1 MKKSIIICLAT
12 IALVFVSCKENASS
26 KIKDSNIETAK
37 ERDAKISLGS
47 PIIEFDTKEYDFGE
61 IIEGEVVEGKFILTN
76 KGKVD
81 LILTEVKPSCGCT
94 TPEWPK
100 EAIKPGESG
109 EIKFLF
115 NSRGRKG
122 KQNKSITIR
131 SNAEKVTEIVR
142 LKGIVIAKS

>member
-1 MKKSIIICLAT
+1 MKKSIIICLAI

-37 ERDAKISLGS
+37 ARDSKISLGS

-61 IIEGEVVEGKFILTN
+61 IIEGEIIEGVFTITN
-76 KGKVD
+76 MGKVD

-115 NSRGRKG
+115 NSKGRKG

-142 LKGIVIAKS
+142 LKGNVIAKS

>member
-1 MKKSIIICLAT
+1 MKKSIIICLAVL
-12 IALVFVSCKENASS
+12 ALAIVSCKENASS
-26 KIKDSNIETAK
+26 KIKVSNLETAK
-37 ERDAKISLGS
+37 ERDANISLGS
-47 PIIEFDTKEYDFGE
+47 PIIEFDMKEYDFGDVT
-61 IIEGEVVEGKFILTN
+61 EGEVVEGKFTLIN

-100 EAIKPGESG
+100 EAIAPGESG

-115 NSRGRKG
+115 NSKGRKG

-131 SNAEKVTEIVR
+131 SNAEKVTEVVR
-142 LKGIVIAKS
+142 IKGNVIAKS

>member
-1 MKKSIIICLAT
+1 MKKSIIIRLAVL
-12 IALVFVSCKENASS
+12 ALSIVSCKDNASS
-26 KIKDSNIETAK
+26 KIKVSNLETAK
-37 ERDAKISLGS
+37 ERDDKISMGS
-47 PIIEFDTKEYDFGE
+47 PIIEFDIKEYDFGDVT
-61 IIEGEVVEGKFILTN
+61 EGEVVEGKFTLIN

-100 EAIKPGESG
+100 EAIGPGESG

-115 NSRGRKG
+115 NSSGRKG

-131 SNAEKVTEIVR
+131 SNAEKVTEVVR
-142 LKGIVIAKS
+142 IKGNVIAKS

>member
-1 MKKSIIICLAT
+1 MKKSIIICLAVL
-12 IALVFVSCKENASS
+12 ALVIVSCKENASS
-26 KIKDSNIETAK
+26 KIKVSNLETAK
-37 ERDAKISLGS
+37 ERDANISLGS
-47 PIIEFDTKEYDFGE
+47 PIIEFDIKEYDFGDVT
-61 IIEGEVVEGKFILTN
+61 EGEVVEGKFTLIN

-100 EAIKPGESG
+100 EAIEPGESG

-115 NSRGRKG
+115 NSKGRKG

-131 SNAEKVTEIVR
+131 SNAEKVTEVVR
-142 LKGIVIAKS
+142 IKGNVIAKS